1 MKLEEEIKILKKQ
14 VKILN
19 SRIIKINESNKEL
32 KKLISENELSSEKKK
47 PKRRIS
53 YIDRLDL
60 EKRMRNIISRD

>member
-1 MKLEEEIKILKKQ
+1 MKLEEEIKLLKKQ

-19 SRIIKINESNKEL
+19 SRIIKIDESNKQL
-32 KKLISENELSSEKKK
+32 KKLILGNELSSEKKK